1 MNTKKLA
8 IKAMLLPIR
17 RKPLQGQE
25 SEKYQSSSEF
35 ACGRSGKAR
44 QLPNLRVSVH
54 RSTL

>member
-8 IKAMLLPIR
+8 IKAMLLLIR
-17 RKPLQGQE
+17 RKPFQGQE
-25 SEKYQSSSEF
+25 SEEYQSSSEF